1 MRESTVD
8 RALAASTAATRPPSP
23 RTPERR
29 SASVRDSG
37 VTASGANSVVIL
49 SPAAPGS
56 PCCLLASGFEA
67 DRRQRRLGFA
77 PQPLGERPGVLL
89 ARERRRL
96 AGPKR
101 RIIARPA
108 LLPMGAQGGD
118 GADCKREGR
127 RGVV

>member
-49 SPAAPGS
+49 SPVAPGS
-56 PCCLLASGFEA
+56 QSIPSGFEA
-67 DRRQRRLGFA
+67 DRRQRGLGLA